1 MNRKNKSLCLLV
13 AALLLCAYIPL
24 TALATDF
31 VPMASPVFVSKSAGL
46 STAMKAIMTCSTS
59 VICNKIYVSGVA
71 LQKQSGSSWAHDKNL
86 PCPSATAT
94 NASSFGT
101 SMDYSSYCT
110 KGNTYRVVITF
121 NADGV
126 TASATSGSATYK

>member
-31 VPMASPVFVSKSAGL
+31 VPMASPVFVTKTAGL
-46 STAMKAIMTCSTS
+46 NTQMKAVMACTTS
-59 VICNKIYVSGVA
+59 VICDKICVSGVT
-71 LQKQSGSSWAHDKNL
+71 LQKQSGSSWAHVKSL
-86 PCPSATAT
+86 PCPSTSAT
-94 NASSFGT
+94 NASSFGA
-101 SMDYSSYCT
+101 SMDYSSHCT
-110 KGNTYRVVITF
+110 KGTTYRIIITY

-126 TASATSGSATYK
+126 TASATSGASTYK

>member
-31 VPMASPVFVSKSAGL
+31 VPMASPVFVAKTVGL
-46 STAMKAIMTCSTS
+46 STAMKAVMTCSTS
-59 VICNKIYVSGVA
+59 VICNKIYVSGVT
-71 LQKQSGSSWAHDKNL
+71 LQKQSGSSWVHVKSL
-86 PCPSATAT
+86 PCPSTTAT
-94 NASSFGT
+94 NACTFGT
-101 SMDYSSYCT
+101 SMDYSSHCT
-110 KGNTYRVVITF
+110 KGTTYRVVITF

-126 TASATSGSATYK
+126 TASATSGGATYK

>member
-24 TALATDF
+24 TAFATDF
-31 VPMASPVFVSKSAGL
+31 VPMASPVFVAKTVGL
-46 STAMKAIMTCSTS
+46 SSEMKAVMTCTTS
-59 VICNKIYVSGVA
+59 VICNKIYVSGVT
-71 LQKQSGSSWAHDKNL
+71 LQKQSGSSWVYDKSL
-86 PCPSATAT
+86 PCPSTSAT
-94 NASSFGT
+94 NASSFGA
-101 SMDYSSYCT
+101 SMNYSSYCT
-110 KGNTYRVVITF
+110 KGTTYRIVVTY